1 MNIRKK
7 ISVCLNLFIILTVIF
22 STVSL
27 FMGFHFMGQSGLFE
41 PLGLKSFKYFTVD
54 SNILAALVSI
64 IYLIY
69 ILNPANKSHKLS
81 ILMYVLKL
89 AATTGV
95 TLTML
100 VTVFFLAPGAEH
112 YYDLFLN
119 TNFFMHLLTP
129 LLCIITF
136 VFFEPVEK
144 NSFLLSFTGII
155 PMLLYALYYIPNIDN
170 KLVQDHKI
178 CNNNN
183 INEIFNIITEYLIN
197 KIFREIDIANKLDMY
212 DFFQFFEKIKYI
224 RIRIDKIIKKLLLSN
239 DNIFSLDILLIIYDI
254 SSKNNKDNEKFKA
267 FMIEIMKNLQKEI
280 EYIKINNINEL
291 SINIIELLK

>member
-7 ISVCLNLFIILTVIF
+7 ISVCLNLLIILTVIF

-27 FMGFHFMGQSGLFE
+27 FIGFHFMGQSGLFE

-54 SNILAALVSI
+54 SNILAALVSF

-155 PMLLYALYYIPNIDN
+155 PMLLYALYYIPNILLHLEGGKTSYEYDWYGFLASGVNTIWFVMPILFLVTLACSMFLWFFN
-170 KLVQDHKI
+170 K
-178 CNNNN
+178 
-183 INEIFNIITEYLIN
+183 
-197 KIFREIDIANKLDMY
+197 
-212 DFFQFFEKIKYI
+212 
-224 RIRIDKIIKKLLLSN
+224 
-239 DNIFSLDILLIIYDI
+239 
-254 SSKNNKDNEKFKA
+254 KFA
-267 FMIEIMKNLQKEI
+267 D
-280 EYIKINNINEL
+280 
-291 SINIIELLK
+291 